1 MFEEMY
7 LFDFII
13 LLTFNDENTVWLR
26 MFLFDKSETYT
37 YT

>member
-13 LLTFNDENTVWLR
+13 LLTFNDENTVCLR